1 MRLSPVIAAA
11 ALAALAAAFTAAA
24 AAGGGRSPG
33 VLSGWDGVRAAGG
46 AVRYVALPGGAGT
59 TVVATVRVRDGRIM
73 RSAVLPGVLGVPQVA
88 FDGTTDGLSA
98 DGRLLVLAS
107 PATQL
112 DPGVTTRFA
121 ILRTR
126 TLKVARTVTL
136 PGMWALDA
144 LSPDGSTVYAIEYQS
159 AVDPVRYRVRAID
172 VATGR
177 ARPGAIVDKREPGEQ
192 MAGMPV
198 ARAKGSPG
206 MALTLYTKADG
217 TAFVHALDT
226 RHGTASCI
234 DLPWRGVGDAIW
246 RVRLGVGGGVLNL
259 SQRGL
264 GRLATVDLST
274 LAVRS
279 FRQPVSS

>member
-1 MRLSPVIAAA
+1 MKRVLSVAAA
-11 ALAALAAAFTAAA
+11 SLVGAAVSASAV
-24 AAGGGRSPG
+24 AAGGPSPG
-33 VLSGWDGVRAAGG
+33 VVSGWDGVRAPGG

-73 RSAVLPGVLGVPQVA
+73 RSAVVPRTLGIPQVA

-107 PATQL
+107 PAMQPG
-112 DPGVTTRFA
+112 PGVTTTFTV
-121 ILRTR
+121 LRTR
-126 TLKVARTVTL
+126 TLKVARTIKL
-136 PGMWALDA
+136 PGMWAFDA
-144 LSPDGSTVYAIEYQS
+144 LSPDGGTVYAIEYQS
-159 AVDPVRYRVRAID
+159 AVNPVRYRVRAVD

-177 ARPGAIVDKREPGEQ
+177 ARPGAIVDKREPDEQ
-192 MAGMPV
+192 MAGMPM

-206 MALTLYTKADG
+206 MALTLYGKADG

-234 DLPWRGVGDAIW
+234 DLPWRGVGDAVW
-246 RVRLGVGGGVLNL
+246 KVRLGVGGGMLHL
-259 SQRGL
+259 SQPGL

-279 FRQPVSS
+279 FRLPVS